1 MQMHD
6 QAVKSRRSVEI
17 IQVKTDMTKH
27 TSIILGVALSMIVA
41 LIVTARE
48 VTPPVQQDWTEPFPA
63 FQIAGNLYYVGSK
76 GLASYLITTPDGHIL
91 INSNME
97 ANVPMICTRV
107 ESLKRH
113 SAY

>member
-1 MQMHD
+1 
-6 QAVKSRRSVEI
+6 
-17 IQVKTDMTKH
+17 MTKY
-27 TSIILGVALSMIVA
+27 TSATLALALSMIVA
-41 LIVTARE
+41 LIVTANE

-63 FQIAGNLYYVGSK
+63 FRIAGNLYYVGSK
-76 GLASYLITTPDGHIL
+76 GLASYLTATPDGHIL

-97 ANVPMICTRV
+97 ANVLMICTRV